1 MWMSNRSVRFYPTL
15 TLEQLIYGPW
25 AEYSILHLDLLFG
38 NDWLANLPQW
48 FAYLG
53 SAVAASL
60 IAKSLGASLRGQL
73 LVATASS
80 AIPVCV
86 LEASGAK
93 NNCVLAFWIVTS
105 VYFLFDFGLR
115 PNWLN
120 TLAFGAATALAIFT
134 KGTAYVLL
142 PPLVA
147 AGWFAGNRPSRG
159 IFFYRLPTIAL
170 LVFTINGPHYLRNYS
185 LTGSFMGVGAPY
197 GGEEFDFSNRNRS
210 LAGIGANV
218 LRYLAISLSISDS
231 ANAIVQR
238 WTSRAIRAIGQN
250 PDDPE
255 SIRHPHVLGLR
266 FQTNPASARED
277 MGGVTLHFALAIIAT
292 TVLMTRWRKM
302 PTVTYYTLGVIA
314 SFLFFCALLRW
325 ERWSV
330 RYLIPL
336 FVLESVTIGVVID
349 RYQSDIAV
357 LLGLT
362 LVGAAMP
369 FALRN
374 QLRPILPVHL
384 SRQWPMIRWSGDG
397 VLLGSRSDY
406 YFADLRQDLKE
417 SYLSAARTLRKLN
430 CREVGVDVSLQ
441 DVDYLLYAFLDVD
454 RNNLKLRYVGVYND
468 TAGLSMESTS
478 QPCGVV
484 CFGCARVAEKWR
496 EYRPIGGRVTVTGDI
511 ALFGSAGELP
521 NVDSGGDDDRKKP
534 LDNEAKYM
542 EASYRE
548 IKAISTWPEFAN
560 RLTQAD
566 QLARKQ
572 PDKAYQLELRENAI
586 YRTANDASTIMLFTE
601 RVRSQAEAHQGLA
614 PAGRNA
620 IVAGNEALRHL
631 VDEKI
636 ERLRE
641 LRAFEE
647 EASNPKALPA
657 VHGRKTSGTVERAEY
672 DRLPGKW

>member
-15 TLEQLIYGPW
+15 TLEQLIFGPW
-25 AEYSILHLDLLFG
+25 AEYSILHFDLLFG

-53 SAVAASL
+53 SAMAASL
-60 IAKSLGASLRGQL
+60 IAKSFGASSRGQV
-73 LVATASS
+73 LVATVCS

-93 NNCVLAFWIVTS
+93 NNCVLAFWIATS
-105 VYFLFDFGLR
+105 VYFLFDFGIR

-147 AGWFAGNRPSRG
+147 AGWFAGNRRSRG

-170 LVFTINGPHYLRNYS
+170 LVLAINGPHYLRNFS
-185 LTGSFMGVGAPY
+185 LTGSFIGVGAPH
-197 GGEEFDFSNRNRS
+197 GGEEFDFSNRNHS

-218 LRYLAISLSISDS
+218 LRHVAISLSISDS

-255 SIRHPHVLGLR
+255 SIWGSHVLGLR

-277 MGGVTLHFALAIIAT
+277 MSGVTLHFALAIIAT
-292 TVLMTRWRKM
+292 TVLMIHRRKI

-330 RYLIPL
+330 RFLIPI

-349 RYQSDIAV
+349 RYRSDIAI

-362 LVGAAMP
+362 LVGAATP

-374 QLRPILPVHL
+374 QLRPILPVHV
-384 SRQWPMIRWSGDG
+384 SRHWPMLRWSGDG
-397 VLLGSRSDY
+397 VLLSSRSDY

-441 DVDYLLYAFLDVD
+441 DVDYLLYTFLDAN
-454 RNNLKLRYVGVYND
+454 RNNPKLRYMGVYND
-468 TAGLSMESTS
+468 TVSLSMESTS

-521 NVDSGGDDDRKKP
+521 NVDAGGDDDRKKL
-534 LDNEAKYM
+534 LDDEAKYM

-560 RLTQAD
+560 RLAEAD
-566 QLARKQ
+566 QLARRQ
-572 PDKAYQLELRENAI
+572 PDKAYQLELRENSI

-601 RVRSQAEAHQGLA
+601 RVRSQAEAHQSLTL
-614 PAGRNA
+614 AGRNA
-620 IVAGNEALRHL
+620 IVAGNESLRHL

-647 EASNPKALPA
+647 EASKPKAFPE
-657 VHGRKTSGTVERAEY
+657 VEGRRTSGAVERAEY
-672 DRLPGKW
+672 DRLLEK